1 MTDRSKKCDQS
12 TILDGT
18 LLKDIDSMTRL
29 FVVQIKRRVQENS
42 KAILNV
48 ETQLLNQK
56 FKWA

>member
-1 MTDRSKKCDQS
+1 MEHYS
-12 TILDGT
+12 I
-18 LLKDIDSMTRL
+18 LKDINSMTRL
-29 FVVQIKRRVQENS
+29 FVVQIKKRVQESS